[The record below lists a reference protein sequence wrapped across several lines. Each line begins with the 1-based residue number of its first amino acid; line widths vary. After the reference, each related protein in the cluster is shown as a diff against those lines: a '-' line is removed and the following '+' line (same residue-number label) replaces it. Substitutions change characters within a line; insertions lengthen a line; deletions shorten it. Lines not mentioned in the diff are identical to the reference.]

1 MNTIPDRIA
10 KAIAIAVLAGLTF
23 LAFAGAAHA
32 APTGLHHSEHA
43 LVVTGHAA

>member
-1 MNTIPDRIA
+1 MNTISDRIA
-10 KAIAIAVLAGLTF
+10 KAIAIVVLAGMAV

-43 LVVTGHAA
+43 VVVTGHAA